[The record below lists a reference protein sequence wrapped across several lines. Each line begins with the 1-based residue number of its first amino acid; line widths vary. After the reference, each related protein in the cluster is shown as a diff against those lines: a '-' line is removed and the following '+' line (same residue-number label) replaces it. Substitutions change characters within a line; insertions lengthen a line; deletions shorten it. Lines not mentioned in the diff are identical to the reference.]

1 MNAHQI
7 RENLTVAFESVVR
20 QKTRSLLTILGVVI
34 GVASVISVA
43 AIIEGLNHNI
53 ISRVQAMGSKAFFI
67 GRIPAGTFGRLP
79 EHIRLRKHFKYED
92 IRVLRECC
100 PHVEYA
106 TAFLTRAAFFNQTN
120 EARYRNE
127 QAQNVIL
134 RGVDEDYSAA
144 IPMFDVAEGRTITR
158 YDQSRARFVAAIGQA
173 IAGDLFPHV
182 DPIGRTIRVN
192 GVPFEVIGVFQK
204 DEGLFGGPGVDQ
216 FIVIPYTTF
225 QKLYPEIEEH
235 FLAISVRETS
245 DLAAALDEVVPAL
258 RRIRHVRPN
267 QENDFEVTLPDF
279 LTKLWDQL
287 TGALFLLTFAISS
300 IALLVG
306 GIGVMNIM
314 LVSVTE
320 RTREIGVRKAVGAR
334 RQDVRLQFLVE
345 AVVLTLVGGVVGI
358 LAGAAVAWTAS
369 MLVPSFPFYLSPFWV
384 AMGVGMAVG
393 VGVFFGYYP
402 ANRAAELDPIV
413 ALRYE

>member
-53 ISRVQAMGSKAFFI
+53 ISRVQAMGSKAFFV

-79 EHIRLRKHFKYED
+79 EHIRLRKHFKYDD

-144 IPMFDVAEGRTITR
+144 IPMFEVAEGRSITR
-158 YDQSRARFVAAIGQA
+158 YDQSSARSVAVIGQA
-173 IAGDLFPHV
+173 IASDLFPHV

-192 GVPFEVIGVFQK
+192 GVPFEVIGVFLK

-216 FIVIPYTTF
+216 FIVIPYNTF

-345 AVVLTLVGGVVGI
+345 AVVLTSVGGAVGI
-358 LAGAAVAWTAS
+358 VAGAAVAWTAS

>member
-7 RENLTVAFESVVR
+7 RENLTIAFESVVR
-20 QKTRSLLTILGVVI
+20 QKTRSLLTILGIVI

-43 AIIEGLNHNI
+43 AVIEGLNHSI
-53 ISRVQAMGSKAFFI
+53 ISRVQALGSKVFFV
-67 GRIPAGTFGRLP
+67 GRIPGGTFGRLP
-79 EHIRLRKHFKYED
+79 EHIRLRKHFKYDD

-144 IPMFDVAEGRTITR
+144 IPMFDVAEGRSITR
-158 YDQSRARFVAAIGQA
+158 YDQASARFVAVIGQA
-173 IAGDLFPHV
+173 VAGSLFPHL

-192 GVPFEVIGVFQK
+192 GVPFEVIGVFLK

-235 FLAISVRETS
+235 FLAISVRETQ

-258 RRIRHVRPN
+258 RRIRHVKPS

-279 LTKLWDQL
+279 LTRLWDQL

-345 AVVLTLVGGVVGI
+345 AIVLTFVGGLVGIV
-358 LAGAAVAWTAS
+358 AGAGVAWTAS

-393 VGVFFGYYP
+393 VGIFFGYYP